1 MRKYWTYEEIC
12 GNGINVDPLIWTLLC
27 IIIIFVWREEFWNS
41 ELLSIK
47 CDVFVSRS
55 KVKYQSLEQLVQIQV
70 LKSKI
75 KMQSLRAANFEEFW
89 WRYVKSRDTLNYGR
103 RMQSETVPLNW
114 SPLCNGPSVLLDC
127 LQGHRGRDKTFLFCS

>member
-75 KMQSLRAANFEEFW
+75 KMQSLRAANL
-89 WRYVKSRDTLNYGR
+89 RNSGDGMLNLGTLWIMDGACNPR
-103 RMQSETVPLNW
+103 TVPWNW